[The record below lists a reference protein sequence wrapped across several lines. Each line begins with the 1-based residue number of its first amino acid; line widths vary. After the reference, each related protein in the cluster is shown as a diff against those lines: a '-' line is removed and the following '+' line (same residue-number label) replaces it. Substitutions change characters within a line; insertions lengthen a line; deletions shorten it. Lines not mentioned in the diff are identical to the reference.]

1 MTLGNIAELVA
12 AIAAVIGIPL
22 GLAIDGRSW
31 KFPAINKVVNICL
44 AVALLAILFVMHYYG
59 IYDDSL

>member
-31 KFPAINKVVNICL
+31 KYPAINRVVNICL
-44 AVALLAILFVMHYYG
+44 GIALVAIIFVMHYYG